1 MDHRI
6 SRYFFKNSTLENPI
20 YVTALEDYLKPSR
33 KEIAE
38 DIQKNIKTNVLGNVY
53 ANSTGWDS
61 SQKSA
66 IIKSVCDT
74 MKLAVH
80 EILCEIMSATEGV
93 KTAMFDYTLLNCW
106 GVIYR
111 EGDSTKEHWHYP
123 CTMSQVYYV
132 AVESNSAPLIFT
144 DIDLEITPQS
154 GMLI

>member
-1 MDHRI
+1 
-6 SRYFFKNSTLENPI
+6 
-20 YVTALEDYLKPSR
+20 
-33 KEIAE
+33 
-38 DIQKNIKTNVLGNVY
+38 
-53 ANSTGWDS
+53 
-61 SQKSA
+61 
-66 IIKSVCDT
+66 

-154 GMLI
+154 GMLISFPPWLRHTVPPLEKNDQRIVLSANWLMTKRVQHVASN